1 MPDNNEVTE
10 NTPPAEI
17 EKIKDSSSSR
27 GVLIPRIIISV
38 VIGGLLVL
46 VIFFYLRAQT
56 RAGKLAA
63 ETQAREK
70 ADLRISQAEKDLAQ
84 KLTQI
89 NQLENKLTESD
100 QSQRKLAERFSQLD
114 KDHVQLT
121 EQLKASQAE
130 QKMLRELLQEEQKS
144 LGEARKKIDE
154 ERKTEKMLFAKIE
167 KLMNEK
173 VSLKEKL
180 AQLQSSAPDS
190 VNIPQLVVSED
201 KQYSAALRGTVLAVN
216 RRYNFVVFNLGG
228 KDGVKVGD
236 RFLIFNYNR
245 KVGEAVVRRVL
256 PTMTV
261 ADIKQSTG
269 GIKKNFTVILH
280 D

>member
-10 NTPPAEI
+10 NTSPAAAE
-17 EKIKDSSSSR
+17 EIKDSPASR
-27 GVLIPRIIISV
+27 GLLLPRIIISV
-38 VIGGLLVL
+38 IIGGLLVL
-46 VIFFYLRAQT
+46 VIFFYLRAQS
-56 RAGKLAA
+56 RAEKLAR

-70 ADLRISQAEKDLAQ
+70 ANLRISQVEGE
-84 KLTQI
+84 LTQRLDRI

-100 QSQRKLAERFSQLD
+100 QLRQKLAERFSQLD
-114 KDHVQLT
+114 KVHVQLT
-121 EQLKASQAE
+121 EQLKSSQAE
-130 QKMLRELLQEEQKS
+130 QKMLRERLQEEQKS
-144 LGEARKKIDE
+144 LVEARKKNDE

-173 VSLKEKL
+173 VSLQEKL
-180 AQLQSSAPDS
+180 VQLQSSAPAS

-201 KQYSAALRGTVLAVN
+201 KQYSASLRGTILAVN
-216 RRYNFVVFNLGG
+216 RRYNFVVFDLGG

-236 RFLIFNYNR
+236 RFFVFDYNR
-245 KVGEAVVRRVL
+245 KVGEVLVRRVL
-256 PTMTV
+256 PSMTV
-261 ADIKQSTG
+261 ADIKQSIG